1 VVHPLFSFVYS
12 TRIRANLIWNLLT
25 WILVPHGGSSSDD
38 YGECVWMHFGNDQQ
52 GLFWVPRAPS
62 WILYTSSCY

>member
-1 VVHPLFSFVYS
+1 VVHPLFPSYIVPVLG
-12 TRIRANLIWNLLT
+12 RIWSENLLT
-25 WILVPHGGSSSDD
+25 WFLVSHGGSSSDD

-62 WILYTSSCY
+62 RILYTSSCY